1 MSSRSFTIDKIT
13 KTDGTTI
20 HYYAGRFMGASPSQ
34 AAKKMFTHA
43 CNSMKACPKSLKI
56 KLHETTRGSNKKEYN
71 YKVSKKRELTD
82 VQRGN
87 ELITFKYTI
96 KTKAI

>member
-1 MSSRSFTIDKIT
+1 
-13 KTDGTTI
+13 
-20 HYYAGRFMGASPSQ
+20 
-34 AAKKMFTHA
+34 
-43 CNSMKACPKSLKI
+43 MKACPKSLKI